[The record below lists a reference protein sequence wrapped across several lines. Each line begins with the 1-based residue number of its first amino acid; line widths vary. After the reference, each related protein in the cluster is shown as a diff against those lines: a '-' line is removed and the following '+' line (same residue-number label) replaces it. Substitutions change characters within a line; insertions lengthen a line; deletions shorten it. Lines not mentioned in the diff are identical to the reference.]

1 MDPYQETPKTWNTI
15 AKRYEEVF
23 MNLDIYNA
31 SYDRFCELI
40 NNDNASILEIGCGPG
55 NITKYLLLQH
65 PNYKIRATDVSSN
78 MIALA
83 QKNNP
88 TGTFQEI
95 DARDIASIK
104 KSFHG
109 IMCGFIIPYLSKDD
123 IIHFIK
129 NTYTLLNRNGI
140 LYLSFVS
147 GDYRDSGF
155 ITGSTGDRTYFY
167 YHTTQEIKKLLLSQ
181 GFTIKEH
188 LMIPYKK
195 TKDVFETHTLLIARK

>member
-1 MDPYQETPKTWNTI
+1 MDQYQETHKTWNTI

-31 SYDRFCELI
+31 SYHRFCELI
-40 NNDNASILEIGCGPG
+40 NNDGASILEIGCGPG
-55 NITKYLLLQH
+55 NITKYLLQQQ

-88 TGTFQEI
+88 AATFQEI
-95 DARDIASIK
+95 DARDIVIIK
-104 KSFHG
+104 ESFQG
-109 IMCGFIIPYLSKDD
+109 VMCGFIIPYLSKGDTV
-123 IIHFIK
+123 HFIK
-129 NTYTLLNRNGI
+129 NTYTLLNTNGI

-147 GDYRDSGF
+147 GDYKNSGF

-167 YHTTQEIKKLLLSQ
+167 YHTTQEIKELLLSQ
-181 GFTIKEH
+181 RFTIKEH
-188 LMIPYKK
+188 LMIPYKR
-195 TKDVFETHTLLIARK
+195 TKDVSETHTVLIAQK

>member
-1 MDPYQETPKTWNTI
+1 MDPYQETHKTWNRV

-23 MNLDIYNA
+23 MNLDIYNT

-40 NNDNASILEIGCGPG
+40 NNDSASTLEIGCGPG
-55 NITKYLLLQH
+55 NITKYLLQQH
-65 PNYKIRATDVSSN
+65 PNYKIRATDVSPN
-78 MIALA
+78 MIVLA

-88 TGTFQEI
+88 NAIFQEI
-95 DARDIASIK
+95 DARDIASINE
-104 KSFHG
+104 SFQG
-109 IMCGFIIPYLSKDD
+109 IMSGFIIPYLSKED
-123 IIHFIK
+123 IVHFIK

-167 YHTTQEIKKLLLSQ
+167 YHTNQEIKKLLLSQ

-188 LMIPYKK
+188 LMIPYKR
-195 TKDVFETHTLLIARK
+195 TKDVSETHTILILQK